1 MKKEFE
7 VRIQYVTNATVYVQ
21 AADWEEAETLALSQE
36 VLSGVAV
43 EAGEWEVVDIDE
55 QGE

>member
-43 EAGEWEVVDIDE
+43 EAGEWEVESIEEVTK
-55 QGE
+55 